1 MSSGKLFGGSPSM
14 PRSVRDDLA
23 KKTGQDTRVGIN
35 PGQISGLARNHNN
48 KAWAAWAS
56 ANSGGRDYDAGN
68 FREGSETERKVFE
81 IRNRDG
87 QSGGADD

>member
-1 MSSGKLFGGSPSM
+1 MNGKLYGGSPSM

-23 KKTGQDTRVGIN
+23 KKTGQDTKVGIN

-56 ANSGGRDYDAGN
+56 ANSGQRDHNEGDYREGTTQNLPKKRGGN
-68 FREGSETERKVFE
+68 FG
-81 IRNRDG
+81 
-87 QSGGADD
+87 